1 MSQENVDLV
10 RRLNAAFNAREYS
23 VIERH
28 IDPEAEFTDHQPLP
42 DVARS
47 AHGRDEVLA
56 VLDAWS
62 QGFQGF
68 EAHVVEY
75 VDLDEFV
82 VAVTKWKFVSRDKGI
97 EMEWP
102 GAEAYQIRDGKI
114 VWSESGFRD
123 KDGALDAVAQ
133 RK

>member
-1 MSQENVDLV
+1 
-10 RRLNAAFNAREYS
+10 
-23 VIERH
+23 
-28 IDPEAEFTDHQPLP
+28 
-42 DVARS
+42 
-47 AHGRDEVLA
+47 VLA

-62 QGFQGF
+62 HGFQGF

-75 VDLDEFV
+75 VDLGEFV
-82 VAVTKWKFVSRDKGI
+82 VAVTKWKFVSRDEGI

-123 KDGALDAVAQ
+123 KDAALDAVAQ